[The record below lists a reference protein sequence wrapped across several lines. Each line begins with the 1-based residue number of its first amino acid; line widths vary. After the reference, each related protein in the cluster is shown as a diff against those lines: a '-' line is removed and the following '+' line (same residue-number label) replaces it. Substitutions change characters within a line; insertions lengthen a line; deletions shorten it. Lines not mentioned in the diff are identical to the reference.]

1 MWTTVDR
8 RCFMKLTTKTF
19 LLDDEN
25 EGASD
30 DSDDKVGEVRFV
42 PEDKSACKIQK
53 FILDQEETWN
63 ISYLN
68 LWVPTSD
75 ADEGV

>member
-1 MWTTVDR
+1 MRTTVDR
-8 RCFMKLTTKTF
+8 RCFLKNLTTKTV

-25 EGASD
+25 EGASE

-53 FILDQEETWN
+53 LILDQEET
-63 ISYLN
+63 
-68 LWVPTSD
+68 
-75 ADEGV
+75 

>member
-1 MWTTVDR
+1 MLFEVNYEN
-8 RCFMKLTTKTF
+8 

-63 ISYLN
+63 N
-68 LWVPTSD
+68 CFWNQWVPTSD

>member
-1 MWTTVDR
+1 
-8 RCFMKLTTKTF
+8 MKLTTKTF

-53 FILDQEETWN
+53 FILDQEET
-63 ISYLN
+63 
-68 LWVPTSD
+68 
-75 ADEGV
+75 

>member
-1 MWTTVDR
+1 MLYDQ
-8 RCFMKLTTKTF
+8 FKLQIKTF

-30 DSDDKVGEVRFV
+30 DSDVKFGEVRFV
-42 PEDKSACKIQK
+42 PEDKSACKIQM

-63 ISYLN
+63 NSN
-68 LWVPTSD
+68 LHVNQWVQTND

>member
-1 MWTTVDR
+1 
-8 RCFMKLTTKTF
+8 MKLTTKTF